1 MSAFLVTDA
10 HINVMLTFAAQ
21 HRLSLPDPRC
31 LSASIEVTQL
41 SNATLI
47 GEALLRENLRSLT
60 CRYGAAHGF
69 TPEPHSDDSYAER
82 YRFNPDHRLAH
93 LGTGLA
99 VAIIKLT
106 HCFDYQACETDDY
119 ATTPAAAI
127 SRALRD
133 AATYHLPGYDKAP
146 WGIADHP
153 DG

>member
-10 HINVMLTFAAQ
+10 HIDVMLTFAAE

-31 LSASIEVTQL
+31 PSSSIDVAQT

-47 GEALLRENLRSLT
+47 GQTLLRENLRSLA

-69 TPEPHSDDSYAER
+69 TPEPHSDDSYAKR
-82 YRFNPDHRLAH
+82 YRFKTDYRLVS
-93 LGTGLA
+93 LGSGIT
-99 VAIIKLT
+99 VAIMKLT
-106 HCFDYQACETDDY
+106 HCFDYQACETDSY

-127 SRALRD
+127 TRALRE
-133 AATYHLPGYDKAP
+133 AAAYHLPGYDKAP
-146 WGIADHP
+146 WSINDHP